1 MTDKKQK
8 WLLTHDSHELKKGE
22 VFEGV
27 TLPAWLNG
35 KVTPLSADS
44 FEVAT
49 PGGAELEKLK
59 AELAAQIQ
67 RADDAEASLTKAN
80 ADHAAEL
87 AVEAKRAD
95 DAVAA
100 LAEAIKKVK

>member
-8 WLLTHDSHELKKGE
+8 WLLTHDSHELKKGDM
-22 VFEGV
+22 FEGV

-59 AELAAQIQ
+59 AELAAQTQ
-67 RADDAEASLTKAN
+67 RADEAEASLTQAK
-80 ADHAAEL
+80 ADHIAEL
-87 AVEAKRAD
+87 AAEAKRAD
-95 DAVAA
+95 EAIAA
-100 LAEAIKKVK
+100 LAEATKKVK